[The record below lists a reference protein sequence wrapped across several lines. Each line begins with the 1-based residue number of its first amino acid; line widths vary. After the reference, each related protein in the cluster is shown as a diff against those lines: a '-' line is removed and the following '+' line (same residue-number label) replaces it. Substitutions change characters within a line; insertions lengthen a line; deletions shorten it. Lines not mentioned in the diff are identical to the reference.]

1 MKNKVLAVIMSLV
14 LVFAFAG
21 CQKEKAAEDAPVTK
35 ATTTAAATK
44 AASTTETTK
53 EATKEA
59 TTKATT
65 KKAAD
70 TVADVAGTYNA
81 EDSSSLVIKKD
92 GSAEVGIFRLT
103 SMEGKVTEVKDGVV
117 YMTLK
122 DANEGDMKLTFD
134 TNTKV
139 LTVTDSTWQLLP
151 NGEKFTLDK

>member
-21 CQKEKAAEDAPVTK
+21 CQKEKPAEDAPVTK

-65 KKAAD
+65 KKAAN

-103 SMEGKVTEVKDGVV
+103 SMEGKVTEVKNGVV

>member
-35 ATTTAAATK
+35 ATTTATATK
-44 AASTTETTK
+44 AASKAETTK

>member
-21 CQKEKAAEDAPVTK
+21 CQKEKPAEDAPVTK

-44 AASTTETTK
+44 AASKTETTK

>member
-21 CQKEKAAEDAPVTK
+21 CQKEKAAEDAPVAKTT
-35 ATTTAAATK
+35 ASTTAATTK
-44 AASTTETTK
+44 AASTS
-53 EATKEA
+53 
-59 TTKATT
+59 ATT
-65 KKAAD
+65 KKDATKAPTKKAAN
-70 TVADVAGTYNA
+70 TVADVAGTYTA

-122 DANEGDMKLTFD
+122 DANNGDMKLTFN

>member
-44 AASTTETTK
+44 AASTTE
-53 EATKEA
+53 ATKEA

-65 KKAAD
+65 KKAAN

>member
-21 CQKEKAAEDAPVTK
+21 CQKEKAAEDTPGTEVTSS
-35 ATTTAAATK
+35 TTVAATK
-44 AASTTETTK
+44 AASTPETTK
-53 EATKEA
+53 EATTAK
-59 TTKATT
+59 TTKADD
-65 KKAAD
+65 KI
-70 TVADVAGTYNA
+70 ADVAGTYTA

-92 GSAEVGIFRLT
+92 GAAEVGIFRLT

-139 LTVTDSTWQLLP
+139 LTVTDSTWELLP
-151 NGEKFTLDK
+151 NGEKFTLNK

>member
-35 ATTTAAATK
+35 ATSTAAATK
-44 AASTTETTK
+44 AASTTETAK
-53 EATKEA
+53 EATKE
-59 TTKATT
+59 ATT

-103 SMEGKVTEVKDGVV
+103 SMEGKVTEVKNGVV

>member
-35 ATTTAAATK
+35 ATTTAATK

-53 EATKEA
+53 EATKE
-59 TTKATT
+59 ATT

>member
-21 CQKEKAAEDAPVTK
+21 CQKEKPAEDAPVTK

-59 TTKATT
+59 TTK
-65 KKAAD
+65 KAAN

-122 DANEGDMKLTFD
+122 DANNGDMKLTFD

>member
-1 MKNKVLAVIMSLV
+1 MKNRLLAVIMSLV

-44 AASTTETTK
+44 AASITETTK

-70 TVADVAGTYNA
+70 KIADVAGTYTA

-117 YMTLK
+117 YITLK
-122 DANEGDMKLTFD
+122 DANNGDMKLTFN

>member
-44 AASTTETTK
+44 AASKAET
-53 EATKEA
+53 TKEA

-65 KKAAD
+65 KKAAN

>member
-53 EATKEA
+53 EATKE
-59 TTKATT
+59 ATT

>member
-44 AASTTETTK
+44 AASKAETTK

-65 KKAAD
+65 KKAAN

>member
-35 ATTTAAATK
+35 ATTAAATK
-44 AASTTETTK
+44 AASTT

-65 KKAAD
+65 KKAAN

>member
-21 CQKEKAAEDAPVTK
+21 CQKEKDAEDAPVTK

-44 AASTTETTK
+44 AASTTEATK
-53 EATKEA
+53 EATKE
-59 TTKATT
+59 ATT

>member
-35 ATTTAAATK
+35 ATTAAATK